1 MEIYLCFF
9 QHLLYSL
16 KDTGKGA
23 IVVPT
28 GFITAK
34 SGIAFKIRKHL
45 VDNKILK
52 GVVSMP
58 SNVSVVFIDKNKTEK
73 PVFIDASKLGETIKI
88 GKNQKTNLR
97 SDEIAQIVDTFRNE
111 KVVEQFSVTPSYEE
125 VAEKGY
131 SFSAGQYFD
140 IKIEYVDITEEEFKR
155 RMADYE
161 KTLTEQFAESHR
173 LENEIIAQLKTLK
186 FNQ

>member
-1 MEIYLCFF
+1 M
-9 QHLLYSL
+9 

-58 SNVSVVFIDKNKTEK
+58 SNVFANTGTNVSVVFIDKNKTEK

-97 SDEIAQIVDTFRNE
+97 SDEIAQIVDISET
-111 KVVEQFSVTPSYEE
+111 
-125 VAEKGY
+125 
-131 SFSAGQYFD
+131 
-140 IKIEYVDITEEEFKR
+140 R
-155 RMADYE
+155 RW
-161 KTLTEQFAESHR
+161 
-173 LENEIIAQLKTLK
+173 
-186 FNQ
+186 

>member
-1 MEIYLCFF
+1 M
-9 QHLLYSL
+9 
-16 KDTGKGA
+16 
-23 IVVPT
+23 
-28 GFITAK
+28 
-34 SGIAFKIRKHL
+34 
-45 VDNKILK
+45 
-52 GVVSMP
+52 
-58 SNVSVVFIDKNKTEK
+58 
-73 PVFIDASKLGETIKI
+73 
-88 GKNQKTNLR
+88 
-97 SDEIAQIVDTFRNE
+97 
-111 KVVEQFSVTPSYEE
+111 
-125 VAEKGY
+125 AEKGY

>member
-1 MEIYLCFF
+1 M
-9 QHLLYSL
+9 
-16 KDTGKGA
+16 
-23 IVVPT
+23 
-28 GFITAK
+28 
-34 SGIAFKIRKHL
+34 
-45 VDNKILK
+45 
-52 GVVSMP
+52 
-58 SNVSVVFIDKNKTEK
+58 
-73 PVFIDASKLGETIKI
+73 FIDASKLGETIKI

-97 SDEIAQIVDTFRNE
+97 PDEIAQIVNTFRNE
-111 KVVEQFSVTPSYEE
+111 KAIDQFSVTPSYEE

-140 IKIEYVDITEEEFKR
+140 IKIEYVDITEEEFNK

-173 LENEIIAQLKTLK
+173 LETEIMTQLKALK

>member
-58 SNVSVVFIDKNKTEK
+58 SNVFANTGTNVSVVFIDKNKTEK

-111 KVVEQFSVTPSYEE
+111 KVV
-125 VAEKGY
+125 
-131 SFSAGQYFD
+131 
-140 IKIEYVDITEEEFKR
+140 
-155 RMADYE
+155 
-161 KTLTEQFAESHR
+161 
-173 LENEIIAQLKTLK
+173 
-186 FNQ
+186 

>member
-1 MEIYLCFF
+1 M
-9 QHLLYSL
+9 

-58 SNVSVVFIDKNKTEK
+58 SNVFANTGTNVSVVFIDKNKTEK

-125 VAEKGY
+125 VAEKGIAFLPD
-131 SFSAGQYFD
+131 SISTLRLNMLILQ
-140 IKIEYVDITEEEFKR
+140 KR
-155 RMADYE
+155 SSRGVWQTTKKHSPSSLPKA
-161 KTLTEQFAESHR
+161 
-173 LENEIIAQLKTLK
+173 IGLKMR
-186 FNQ
+186 